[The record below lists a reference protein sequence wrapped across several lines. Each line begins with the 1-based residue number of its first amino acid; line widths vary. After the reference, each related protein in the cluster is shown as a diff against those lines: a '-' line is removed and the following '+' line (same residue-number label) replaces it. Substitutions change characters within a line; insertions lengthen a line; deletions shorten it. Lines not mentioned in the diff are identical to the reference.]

1 MCRPFRDLEQ
11 EGMNERTRSD
21 EENHSEPLDEKEGLV
36 RERSTKEA
44 AAVIEACF
52 PSHTSKVR
60 NLHEK
65 SSSSKGTSEHKLKQF
80 EKL

>member
-1 MCRPFRDLEQ
+1 MKGQGVMRKTTLSH
-11 EGMNERTRSD
+11 M
-21 EENHSEPLDEKEGLV
+21 DEKEGLV

-60 NLHEK
+60 NLHGICFK
-65 SSSSKGTSEHKLKQF
+65 RNF
-80 EKL
+80 